1 MKKESRQQK
10 KVAPEKKSR
19 AAEKKSREE
28 KKVAPVKKS
37 RAKGKKVFTI
47 NTKEYIPNIMLYVR
61 VYGTNRA
68 PYISPFWKMQLT
80 VESSNVVEHLKVM
93 GI

>member
-37 RAKGKKVFTI
+37 RAREKKSRQGL
-47 NTKEYIPNIMLYVR
+47 ESVR
-61 VYGTNRA
+61 HKHKRIHSQYDAVRA
-68 PYISPFWKMQLT
+68 RVW
-80 VESSNVVEHLKVM
+80 H
-93 GI
+93 